1 MEAAVIKIDRL
12 IGILALLLQRE
23 TITSPELAERFEVSR
38 RTINRD
44 IETICKAGIPLVTT
58 RGRNGG
64 VSIMG
69 GYTINKT
76 LLTSSDLQALLTG
89 LQGLDSIS
97 NTNRYQQLMEKLSAG
112 QAALLNE
119 RSIMVDLS
127 SWYKPSLAPKI
138 ELIQRAINAKQKVR
152 FDYYAPAGESRRT
165 IEPYLLVFQWSSWYV
180 WGYCLKRNEFRL
192 FKLNRINH
200 LSGMEET
207 YTPRERPAFPFQTG
221 LGHFGGASIHAV
233 AIVHP
238 QMKWRLIEEF
248 GVDCFCE
255 REDGRLLFQFDFVD
269 KQNLIGWLFSFG
281 DRIELVE
288 PASIRDEIIDLSK
301 KILSI
306 YEKHDT

>member
-1 MEAAVIKIDRL
+1 MEAAVIKLDRL

-44 IETICKAGIPLVTT
+44 IEAICKAGIPLVTT

-64 VSIMG
+64 ISIME
-69 GYTINKT
+69 GYAINKT

-89 LQGLDSIS
+89 LQGLDSIAS
-97 NTNRYQQLMEKLSAG
+97 TNRYQQLMEKLSAG
-112 QAALLNE
+112 QAALLNG

-127 SWYKPSLAPKI
+127 SWYKLSLAPKI

-152 FDYYAPAGESRRT
+152 FDYHAPAGDSRRT

-180 WGYCLKRNEFRL
+180 WGYCLKRNDFRL
-192 FKLNRINH
+192 FKLNRINR
-200 LSGMEET
+200 LSCMEEA
-207 YTPRERPAFPFQTG
+207 YTPRERPAFQAG
-221 LGHFGGASIHAV
+221 LGYFKGASIHAV

-255 REDGRLLFQFDFVD
+255 REDGQLLFQFDFVD
-269 KQNLIGWLFSFG
+269 KQNLIGWVFSFG
-281 DRIELVE
+281 DRIELME
-288 PASIRDEIIDLSK
+288 PVSIRDEIIDLSK
-301 KILSI
+301 KILSR